1 MLTETI
7 FKLPDTLVAHAQAY
21 AQKHHTTLTAI
32 IRKHLDTMIAADN
45 DPLINFSQGDMTKEE
60 AISEL
65 GLRDYSQLLVALGDA
80 DLPLPVLPEKEIAE
94 QVAMFTR
101 IWRDS

>member
-1 MLTETI
+1 MLTETT
-7 FKLPDTLVAHAQAY
+7 FKLPDNLVARAQQY
-21 AQKHHTTLTAI
+21 AHEHHTTLTAI
-32 IRKHLDTMIAADN
+32 IRKHLDTVTAAKN
-45 DPLINFSQGDMTKEE
+45 DPLIEFSQADITKEE
-60 AISEL
+60 AISAL

-101 IWRDS
+101 IWRES